1 MQLTRLENEALALPP
16 EERESLAG
24 TLLRSLENEA
34 LSDIDEAWI
43 EVAEKRFAAYKAG
56 ERQGIPGDRIF
67 SDIREELDWPK
78 S

>member
-1 MQLTRLENEALALPP
+1 
-16 EERESLAG
+16 
-24 TLLRSLENEA
+24 LENEA